1 MQQIVVVKGNCGFG
15 DRLQVLSHA
24 MEYCIKHDA
33 IICID
38 WRDRMWGQTTLDFK
52 DYFVVHGIKT
62 IELDD
67 VVKLMQN
74 NINTITINPKVWT
87 SELMK
92 DTPDATRELK
102 YNLTDTELR
111 SFPMK
116 INGNIIVFN
125 NQGYRRSSN
134 LVMVNNIKLKPVI
147 QEEIKTRINSLIL
160 PCCLIHIRGTDR
172 ISSTMSGYEI
182 LRYLETNYDMLPA
195 HSKARCYVVTDSD
208 ILMNKWINKYP
219 ESKPLQNISF
229 TRDISKEDPHGK
241 CGIHMYTD
249 KILNFYNIQKH
260 ILNIECLSEFIA
272 LSFAENAI
280 GNNNSCFFN
289 VARFIN
295 KRGNY
300 DISNWLNG
308 WKPAYLDL

>member
-24 MEYCIKHDA
+24 MEYCIIHDA
-33 IICID
+33 VLCVD
-38 WRDRMWGQTTLDFK
+38 WRDRMWGQKNFDFK
-52 DYFVVHGIKT
+52 DYFVVYGIKT
-62 IELDD
+62 IKLND
-67 VVKLMQN
+67 VVMLMQHNKN
-74 NINTITINPKVWT
+74 NITINPGVWT
-87 SELMK
+87 PELMN

-111 SFPMK
+111 SFPLK
-116 INGNIIVFN
+116 IKGNIIVFN

-134 LVMVNNIKLKPVI
+134 LVMVNNMKIKPDI
-147 QEEIKTRINSLIL
+147 QEEIKKRLNSLIL

-172 ISSTMSGYEI
+172 ISPNMSGDEI
-182 LRYLETNYDMLPA
+182 LCYLKTNYDILPA

-208 ILMNKWINKYP
+208 ILMNKWITKYP
-219 ESKPLQNISF
+219 EFKPLQNISF
-229 TRDISKEDPHGK
+229 TRDISKEDPHGN
-241 CGIHMYTD
+241 CGIHMYND
-249 KILNFYNIQKH
+249 KILNFYSIQKH
-260 ILNIECLSEFIA
+260 ILNIECLTEFIA
-272 LSFAENAI
+272 LCFADNVV
-280 GNNNSCFFN
+280 GKNNSCFFN

-308 WKPAYLDL
+308 WKPPYVDL